1 MHTFDAPVTEIWSL
15 IPTLDLES
23 DKSQCLNHRDE
34 LDRTVQLPSRVVD
47 GMLYIAQ
54 GSYNYMGLRKP
65 SSHTCQRKQHAVYN
79 NIFTGYMQISSIV
92 PLRSCTNMHFM
103 VSVIH

>member
-23 DKSQCLNHRDE
+23 DKSRCLNHRDE
-34 LDRTVQLPSRVVD
+34 LDRAVQLPSRVVD

-54 GSYNYMGLRKP
+54 GSYNYIWDYVSQAAILVRE
-65 SSHTCQRKQHAVYN
+65 SSMQFIIIYSLDTCR
-79 NIFTGYMQISSIV
+79 
-92 PLRSCTNMHFM
+92 
-103 VSVIH
+103 

>member
-54 GSYNYMGLRKP
+54 GSYNYIRDYVSQAAILVRE
-65 SSHTCQRKQHAVYN
+65 SSMQFIIYSLDTCR
-79 NIFTGYMQISSIV
+79 
-92 PLRSCTNMHFM
+92 
-103 VSVIH
+103 